1 MSAVCLYE
9 VFVMYRNISKPPN
22 LHFEYTHV
30 CPPSFL
36 LQRLENELA
45 HREQTVRQLKNQVEK
60 LESVSAQVPS
70 DIRAK
75 VSAVTDEW
83 QNVKRNADRRD
94 QTIRAVSS
102 QSDQ

>member
-1 MSAVCLYE
+1 M
-9 VFVMYRNISKPPN
+9 
-22 LHFEYTHV
+22 
-30 CPPSFL
+30 
-36 LQRLENELA
+36 
-45 HREQTVRQLKNQVEK
+45 RQLKNQVEK